1 MISGVGNV
9 KADTDFEQVVQWY
22 PGHMAAAMRRID
34 DYMKLIDIVIE
45 VVDARVPHSGTNP
58 MLDVIAGKRQRLVM
72 LNRED
77 LADPAETARW
87 LKALSQKRRIIAVNG
102 RDQGSVGKA
111 NYYLGQLAQ
120 GARGTQRAMVVG
132 LPNSGKSSVINGLL
146 RRASARTEDRAGVTR
161 ALQWFRVGA
170 NLELMDTPGIL
181 VPKIATLEAQW
192 KLALVG
198 AVPRERY
205 DPEDIAIRFH
215 RWLAETTKGRTK
227 VPDLE
232 TFSRVR
238 GFMRR
243 GGEVDYHNAAQ
254 SYIKDFNDG
263 KFGRITL
270 ERAPNDDAQTA

>member
-1 MISGVGNV
+1 MP
-9 KADTDFEQVVQWY
+9 TDFEQVVQWY

-34 DYMKLIDIVIE
+34 EYMRLIDIVIE
-45 VVDARVPHSGTNP
+45 VVDARVPHSGANP
-58 MLDVIAGKRQRLVM
+58 TLDKIAGRRPRILV

-77 LADPAETARW
+77 LADPVETQLW
-87 LKALSQKRRIIAVNG
+87 VDALSKKRPTVAING
-102 RDQGSVGKA
+102 REQSSVRKA
-111 NYYLGQLAQ
+111 SFYLGQIAKER
-120 GARGTQRAMVVG
+120 RGSQRAIVVG
-132 LPNSGKSSVINGLL
+132 LPNSGKSSIINGLL
-146 RRASARTEDRAGVTR
+146 GRAAARTEDRAGVTR
-161 ALQWFRVGA
+161 QLQWFRVA
-170 NLELMDTPGIL
+170 PNLELMDTPGIL
-181 VPKIATLEAQW
+181 VPKIESKEAQW

-205 DPEDIAIRFH
+205 DPEDIAVRFH
-215 RWLAETTKGRTK
+215 RWLVESNGRTK

-232 TFSRVR
+232 TFAKTR

-270 ERAPNDDAQTA
+270 ENAPRDAETA

>member
-1 MISGVGNV
+1 VTV
-9 KADTDFEQVVQWY
+9 KTDADFEQVVQWY
-22 PGHMAAAMRRID
+22 PGHMASAMRRID
-34 DYMKLIDIVIE
+34 EYMKLIDIIIE
-45 VVDARVPHSGTNP
+45 VVDARVPRSGANP
-58 MLDVIAGKRQRLVM
+58 ALGALAGKRPRLLV

-77 LADPAETARW
+77 LADAGETARW
-87 LKALSQKRRIIAVNG
+87 LAHFEKNKRKAIAVNG
-102 RDQGSVGKA
+102 RDQTSVGKA
-111 NYYLGQLAQ
+111 NYFLGQLAA
-120 GARGTQRAMVVG
+120 GARGTQRIMVVG

-146 RRASARTEDRAGVTR
+146 RRAAARTEDRAGVTR
-161 ALQWFRVGA
+161 QLQWFRVGA

-181 VPKIATLEAQW
+181 VPKISSPDAQW

-215 RWLAETTKGRTK
+215 RWLRDATKGRTK

-232 TFSRVR
+232 AFSRTR
-238 GFMRR
+238 GFMRK
-243 GGEVDYHNAAQ
+243 GGEVEYHNAAQ

-270 ERAPNDDAQTA
+270 ELAPHDDAQTA

>member
-1 MISGVGNV
+1 MTVNTS
-9 KADTDFEQVVQWY
+9 DFEQVVQWY
-22 PGHMAAAMRRID
+22 PGHMASAMRRID

-45 VVDARVPHSGTNP
+45 VVDARVPLSGANP
-58 MLDVIAGKRQRLVM
+58 TLATIAGKRPRLLV

-77 LADPAETARW
+77 LADPKETARW
-87 LKALSQKRRIIAVNG
+87 IEWFERKRRKAVSVNG
-102 RDQGSVGKA
+102 REQASVGKA
-111 NYYLGQLAQ
+111 NYFLGQLAAS
-120 GARGTQRAMVVG
+120 ARGTQRVMVVG

-146 RRASARTEDRAGVTR
+146 RRAAARTEDRAGVTR
-161 ALQWFRVGA
+161 QLQWFRVGP

-181 VPKIATLEAQW
+181 VPKIASPEAQW

-205 DPEDIAIRFH
+205 DPEDISIRFH
-215 RWLAETTKGRTK
+215 RWLTETTKGRTK

-232 TFSRVR
+232 TFARAR
-238 GFMRR
+238 GFMRK

-270 ERAPNDDAQTA
+270 EPAPADDAQTT

>member
-1 MISGVGNV
+1 MTVN
-9 KADTDFEQVVQWY
+9 ADAEFQQVVQWY
-22 PGHMAAAMRRID
+22 PGHMASAMRRID
-34 DYMKLIDIVIE
+34 DYMKLIDIIIE
-45 VVDARVPHSGTNP
+45 IVDARVPSSGANP
-58 MLDVIAGKRQRLVM
+58 MLASLAGKRPRLLV

-87 LKALSQKRRIIAVNG
+87 IAYFEQNRRKAIAVNG

-111 NYYLGQLAQ
+111 NYFLGQLAAN
-120 GARGTQRAMVVG
+120 ARGTQRVMVVG

-146 RRASARTEDRAGVTR
+146 RRAAARTEDRAGVTR
-161 ALQWFRVGA
+161 QMQWFRVGP

-181 VPKIATLEAQW
+181 VPKISSPEAQW

-215 RWLAETTKGRTK
+215 RWLHETTKGRTK
-227 VPDLE
+227 IPDLE
-232 TFSRVR
+232 TFAKVR
-238 GFMRR
+238 GFMRK
-243 GGEVDYHNAAQ
+243 GGEVEYHNAAQ

-263 KFGRITL
+263 KFGRVTL
-270 ERAPNDDAQTA
+270 ESAPSDDAKTA

>member
-1 MISGVGNV
+1 MTAN
-9 KADTDFEQVVQWY
+9 ADSQFEQVVQWY
-22 PGHMAAAMRRID
+22 PGHMASAMRRID

-45 VVDARVPHSGTNP
+45 VVDARAPVSGANS
-58 MLDVIAGKRQRLVM
+58 MLATIAGKRPRLLV

-77 LADPAETARW
+77 LADTSQTARW
-87 LKALSQKRRIIAVNG
+87 LEYFEKRRRKAIAVNG
-102 RDQGSVGKA
+102 REQASVAKA
-111 NYYLGQLAQ
+111 NYYLGQIAS
-120 GARGTQRAMVVG
+120 GARGTQRVMVVG

-146 RRASARTEDRAGVTR
+146 RRAAARTEDRAGVTR
-161 ALQWFRVGA
+161 QLQWFRVGP

-181 VPKIATLEAQW
+181 VPKIASPEAQW

-198 AVPRERY
+198 AVPRDRY
-205 DPEDIAIRFH
+205 DPEDISIRFH

-232 TFSRVR
+232 TFARVR

-243 GGEVDYHNAAQ
+243 GGEVEYHNAAQ

-270 ERAPNDDAQTA
+270 EPAPYDDAQAT